1 MFCNST
7 ITDLFLFVFTQLI
20 LHYQIISTYV
30 YKIGLVSG
38 DYSYSTAVGLFN
50 ALINIILL
58 IAVNKVVKRINDGQG
73 L

>member
-20 LHYQIISTYV
+20 LHYRIISTYV